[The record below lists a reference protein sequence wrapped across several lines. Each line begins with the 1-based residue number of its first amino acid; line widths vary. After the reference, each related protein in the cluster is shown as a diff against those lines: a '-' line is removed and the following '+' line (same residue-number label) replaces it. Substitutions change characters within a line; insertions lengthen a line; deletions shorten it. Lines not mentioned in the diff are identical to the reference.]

1 MKKRVLEGLEPA
13 AVLQYFEEI
22 CGIPHGSGNIQQI
35 SDYLVDF
42 AKAQGLQYVQE
53 PCGNVIIRA
62 EATPGY
68 EDKPG
73 VILQGHMDM
82 VAVKD
87 ADCTKDMEKEGLDIF
102 LEAPSDGVAKK
113 GDGGNVTDA
122 AKKGDGG
129 NVTGAAQKGDAAT
142 KLPFKGLV
150 GARGTSLGGDDGIA
164 IAMAMAV
171 LADKT
176 IPHPAID
183 FVATVNEETGMDGAI
198 ALDPAHVRERRLIN
212 LDSEDEGIFI
222 AGCAGGA
229 TLRLRL
235 PIEREDLPGAD
246 VYTITLSGL
255 LGGHSGTE
263 IHKNR
268 ANAILL
274 MGRVL
279 RSLPGVRLLFLDGGT
294 KDNAIPV
301 SAKAIVAI
309 PTGFAAQGDAN
320 DTTTPGSGKTQ
331 GGAESTTAQ
340 NIDAAHETTLDISGI
355 TAELRNAL
363 AGKEDGLSI
372 TVEKHEGSMSR
383 VGVLK
388 ADCQEKLLKLLA
400 ILPFGPAAMS
410 TLPELVETSDNV
422 GIIRTT
428 EDMVEIATSVRSLIE
443 SEKQALIEKIT
454 TMSELCGAT
463 VSRNSEYPGW
473 QYRME
478 SPLRDL
484 AVAAY
489 REQYGEE
496 PQVLTIHAGLECG
509 LLLEKIPDLDAI
521 SMGPQMHDIHTTK
534 ERMDVASVERTWRLL
549 LSILGK

>member
-1 MKKRVLEGLEPA
+1 MEKRVLKGLEPA
-13 AVLQYFEEI
+13 AVFQYFEEI

-35 SDYLVDF
+35 SDYLVEF
-42 AKAQGLQYVQE
+42 AKKNGLEYVQE
-53 PCGNVIIRA
+53 SCGNVIMHA
-62 EATPGY
+62 PATPGY
-68 EDKPG
+68 EGKPG

-87 ADCTKDMEKEGLDIF
+87 ADCTKDMEKEGLDLFI
-102 LEAPSDGVAKK
+102 EEDPAGVA
-113 GDGGNVTDA
+113 T
-122 AKKGDGG
+122 
-129 NVTGAAQKGDAAT
+129 
-142 KLPFKGLV
+142 KGLV
-150 GARGTSLGGDDGIA
+150 GARGTTLGGDDGIA
-164 IAMAMAV
+164 VAMAMAV

-176 IPHPAID
+176 ILHPAID

-198 ALDPAHVRERRLIN
+198 ALDPANIRERQLIN
-212 LDSEDEGIFI
+212 IDSEDEGIFI

-229 TLRLRL
+229 TLRLRF
-235 PIEREDLPGAD
+235 PVEREDLPGAD
-246 VYTITLSGL
+246 VYTITLRGL
-255 LGGHSGTE
+255 QGGHSGTE

-279 RSLPGVRLLFLDGGT
+279 KSLPGARLLFLDGGT

-301 SAKAIVAI
+301 SAKAVVAV
-309 PTGFAAQGDAN
+309 TGAD
-320 DTTTPGSGKTQ
+320 
-331 GGAESTTAQ
+331 
-340 NIDAAHETTLDISGI
+340 LDLSAI
-355 TAELRNAL
+355 TAELQNAF
-363 AGKEDGLSI
+363 AGKEDGLTI
-372 TVEKHEGSMSR
+372 TLEKFGGSMSR
-383 VGVLK
+383 VGVLSE
-388 ADCQEKLLKLLA
+388 ACQEKLLNLLT

-443 SEKQALIEKIT
+443 SEKQALIEKIS
-454 TMSELCGAT
+454 TMGELCGAT

-473 QYRME
+473 QYRMD

-534 ERMDVASVERTWRLL
+534 ERMDIASVERTWRLL
-549 LSILGK
+549 KAILGKM

>member
-1 MKKRVLEGLEPA
+1 MKKRILEGLEPA
-13 AVLQYFEEI
+13 SVFQFFEEI
-22 CGIPHGSGNIQQI
+22 CGIPHGSGNIRQI

-42 AKAQGLQYVQE
+42 AKAHGLSYAQE
-53 PCGNVIIRA
+53 PCGNVIMHA
-62 EATPGY
+62 PATPGY
-68 EDKPG
+68 EDVPG

-87 ADCTKDMEKEGLDIF
+87 ADCAKNMETEGLDLFI
-102 LEAPSDGVAKK
+102 E
-113 GDGGNVTDA
+113 N
-122 AKKGDGG
+122 
-129 NVTGAAQKGDAAT
+129 
-142 KLPFKGLV
+142 GLI

-164 IAMAMAV
+164 LALSMAV
-171 LADKT
+171 LSDPS

-183 FVATVNEETGMDGAI
+183 FIATVNEETGMDGAI
-198 ALDPAHVRERRLIN
+198 ELDPANVKERRLIN

-255 LGGHSGTE
+255 QGGHSGTE

-301 SAKAIVAI
+301 SAKAVVAV
-309 PTGFAAQGDAN
+309 PAGAFCAAENSTASGCDALEN
-320 DTTTPGSGKTQ
+320 GT
-331 GGAESTTAQ
+331 STA
-340 NIDAAHETTLDISGI
+340 LDISAI
-355 TAELRNAL
+355 TAELQNAL
-363 AGKEDGLSI
+363 AGKEDGLTI
-372 TVEKHEGSMSR
+372 TMEKHDGSMSR
-383 VGVLK
+383 VGVLS

-428 EDMVEIATSVRSLIE
+428 EDLVEIATSVRSLIE
-443 SEKQALIEKIT
+443 SEKQALIEKIS
-454 TMSELCGAT
+454 TMAELCGAS

-473 QYRME
+473 QYRMD

-534 ERMDVASVERTWRLL
+534 ERMDIASVERTWRLL
-549 LSILGK
+549 KSILGKR

>member
-13 AVLQYFEEI
+13 TVFQYFEEI

-42 AKAQGLQYVQE
+42 AKKNGLAYVQE
-53 PCGNVIIRA
+53 PCGNVIMHA
-62 EATPGY
+62 PATPGY
-68 EDKPG
+68 ENRPG

-87 ADCTKDMEKEGLDIF
+87 ADCTKDMEKEGLDLFI
-102 LEAPSDGVAKK
+102 EMPAASEEGDDAVKDGPAS
-113 GDGGNVTDA
+113 
-122 AKKGDGG
+122 
-129 NVTGAAQKGDAAT
+129 GANRE
-142 KLPFKGLV
+142 FKGLV
-150 GARGTSLGGDDGIA
+150 GARGTTLGGDDGIA

-198 ALDPAHVRERRLIN
+198 ALDPANIRERQLIN
-212 LDSEDEGIFI
+212 IDSEDEGIFI

-255 LGGHSGTE
+255 QGGHSGTE

-279 RSLPGVRLLFLDGGT
+279 RSLPGARLLFLDGGT

-301 SAKAIVAI
+301 SAKAVVAV
-309 PTGFAAQGDAN
+309 TGAD
-320 DTTTPGSGKTQ
+320 
-331 GGAESTTAQ
+331 
-340 NIDAAHETTLDISGI
+340 LDLSAI
-355 TAELRNAL
+355 TAELQNAF
-363 AGKEDGLSI
+363 AGKEDGLTI
-372 TVEKHEGSMSR
+372 TLEKFGGSMSR
-383 VGVLK
+383 VGVLSE
-388 ADCQEKLLKLLA
+388 ACQEKLLKLLT

-443 SEKQALIEKIT
+443 SEKQALIEKIS
-454 TMSELCGAT
+454 TMAELCGAT

-473 QYRME
+473 QYRMD

-484 AVAAY
+484 VVAAY

-521 SMGPQMHDIHTTK
+521 SMGPQMYDIHTTK
-534 ERMDVASVERTWRLL
+534 ERMDIASVERTWRLL
-549 LSILGK
+549 KAIFGKM

>member
-1 MKKRVLEGLEPA
+1 
-13 AVLQYFEEI
+13 
-22 CGIPHGSGNIQQI
+22 NI
-35 SDYLVDF
+35 
-42 AKAQGLQYVQE
+42 
-53 PCGNVIIRA
+53 
-62 EATPGY
+62 
-68 EDKPG
+68 
-73 VILQGHMDM
+73 
-82 VAVKD
+82 
-87 ADCTKDMEKEGLDIF
+87 
-102 LEAPSDGVAKK
+102 
-113 GDGGNVTDA
+113 
-122 AKKGDGG
+122 
-129 NVTGAAQKGDAAT
+129 
-142 KLPFKGLV
+142 
-150 GARGTSLGGDDGIA
+150 
-164 IAMAMAV
+164 
-171 LADKT
+171 
-176 IPHPAID
+176 
-183 FVATVNEETGMDGAI
+183 
-198 ALDPAHVRERRLIN
+198 
-212 LDSEDEGIFI
+212 DSEDEGIFI

-235 PIEREDLPGAD
+235 PIERENLPGAD

-301 SAKAIVAI
+301 SAKAVVAI
-309 PTGFAAQGDAN
+309 PTGFAAQDGVNGAVA
-320 DTTTPGSGKTQ
+320 PSSGKAQ
-331 GGAESTTAQ
+331 GGAESTVAQ
-340 NIDAAHETTLDISGI
+340 SIDAAQGEAPLDISGI
-355 TAELRNAL
+355 TAELHNAL

-388 ADCQEKLLKLLA
+388 ADCQEKLLKLLT

>member
-13 AVLQYFEEI
+13 AVLQYFEET

-102 LEAPSDGVAKK
+102 LEMPADG
-113 GDGGNVTDA
+113 
-122 AKKGDGG
+122 
-129 NVTGAAQKGDAAT
+129 AT

-309 PTGFAAQGDAN
+309 PTGFVAAQ
-320 DTTTPGSGKTQ
+320 DTSGAQGETP
-331 GGAESTTAQ
+331 
-340 NIDAAHETTLDISGI
+340 LDISGI
-355 TAELRNAL
+355 LAELRNAL

-454 TMSELCGAT
+454 TMSELSGAT